1 MLSTII
7 YLAMG
12 WIMVVPGRGFFSNMP
27 VSVIVLILTGAG
39 LYTLGVSFYIWE
51 KHKYSHAIWHSF
63 VLAAAICHYVAV
75 LIAV

>member
-1 MLSTII
+1 MFH
-7 YLAMG
+7 A
-12 WIMVVPGRGFFSNMP
+12 FFSNMP

-51 KHKYSHAIWHSF
+51 KHKYSHAVWHSF